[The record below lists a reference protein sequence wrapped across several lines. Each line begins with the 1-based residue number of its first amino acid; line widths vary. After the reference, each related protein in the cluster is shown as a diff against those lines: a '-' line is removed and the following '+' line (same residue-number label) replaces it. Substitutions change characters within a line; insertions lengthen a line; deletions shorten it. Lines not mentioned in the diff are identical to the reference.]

1 MTVNQGGRGPDKGS
15 RRLPKSGQIALAM
28 VVAVI
33 GFLLVTQFRE
43 NRTLQSRLSFERE
56 ADLTQLLSDL
66 GDRSQELQEEIVDL
80 RVQLAAA
87 ASASDREKVLIENA
101 RQELD
106 GMRIL
111 LGIVP
116 VEGEG
121 VEISISDPD
130 AQVGPDLLVDIIQE
144 LRDAGAEA
152 IEVNGRRVVASTAFT
167 GAPGALGVDG
177 HAVSAPLRI
186 AAIGARETLAEALR
200 IAGGVQDAVLAQRGA
215 SIRIVT
221 RPKLRISSLHPLP
234 KFSYATRS

>member
-1 MTVNQGGRGPDKGS
+1 MTVDRGGRGADKGS
-15 RRLPKSGQIALAM
+15 LRMPKSGQIALAI

-33 GFLLVTQFRE
+33 GFLFVTQFRE
-43 NRTLQSRLSFERE
+43 NRTLQTRLSFERE

-66 GDRSQELQEEIVDL
+66 SDRSDQLQEEIVDL

-87 ASASDREKVLIENA
+87 ASAGEREKVLIENA
-101 RQELD
+101 RKELD

-111 LGIVP
+111 LGLVA

-121 VEISISDPD
+121 IEISISDPD
-130 AQVGPDLLVDIIQE
+130 EQVGPDLLVDTIQE

-167 GAPGALGVDG
+167 GVPGALVVDG
-177 HAVSAPLRI
+177 SGISTPLRI
-186 AAIGARETLAEALR
+186 AAIGARDTLAEALR
-200 IAGGVQDAVLAQRGA
+200 IAGGVQDAIRARRGA

-221 RPKLRISSLHPLP
+221 RTRLLISSLHPLP

>member
-1 MTVNQGGRGPDKGS
+1 MIDTSAFRS
-15 RRLPKSGQIALAM
+15 RIPRSGQLALAL
-28 VVAVI
+28 VVSVI

-66 GDRSQELQEEIVDL
+66 GDRSAELQEEIVDL
-80 RVQLAAA
+80 RVQLASA
-87 ASASDREKVLIENA
+87 ASASEREKVLIENA

-111 LGIVP
+111 LGLVP

-177 HAVSAPLRI
+177 FAVSAPLRI
-186 AAIGARETLAEALR
+186 AAIGARDTLAEALR
-200 IAGGVQDAVLAQRGA
+200 IAGGVQDAVLARRGA
-215 SIRIVT
+215 SIRIVM

>member
-1 MTVNQGGRGPDKGS
+1 MTDRRGAVQRDHARAGHV
-15 RRLPKSGQIALAM
+15 ALAL
-28 VVAVI
+28 VVAVV

-43 NRTLQSRLSFERE
+43 NRTLESRLSLERE

-66 GDRSQELQEEIVDL
+66 SDRSEELNEEITDL

-87 ASASDREKVLIENA
+87 ATASEREKVLIDNA
-101 RQELD
+101 RREVD

-111 LGIVP
+111 LGLVA

-121 VEISISDPD
+121 VDVSISDPD
-130 AQVGPDLLVDIIQE
+130 SQIGPDLMVDIIQE

-167 GAPGALGVDG
+167 GAPGGLFVDG
-177 HAVSAPLRI
+177 HAVSPPLRI
-186 AAIGARETLAEALR
+186 SAIGARDTLAEALR
-200 IAGGVQDAVLAQRGA
+200 IAGGVQDAVLARRGA

-221 RPKLRISSLHPLP
+221 RPRLRISSLHPLP

>member
-1 MTVNQGGRGPDKGS
+1 MTNVFAGRIP
-15 RRLPKSGQIALAM
+15 RSGRIAVAI

-33 GFLLVTQFRE
+33 GFLFVTQFRE

-66 GDRSQELQEEIVDL
+66 GTRSAELSSEIADL

-87 ASASDREKVLIENA
+87 ATAGEREKVLIENA
-101 RQELD
+101 RRELD

-111 LGIVP
+111 LGLVA

-121 VEISISDPD
+121 VEISISDQD
-130 AQVGPDLLVDIIQE
+130 DQVGPDLLVDIIQE

-167 GAPGALGVDG
+167 GAPGALFVDG
-177 HAVSAPLRI
+177 SAVAAPLRV
-186 AAIGARETLAEALR
+186 AAIGARDTLAEALR
-200 IAGGVQDAVLAQRGA
+200 IAGGVQDAVLARRGA
-215 SIRIVT
+215 SIRIAT

>member
-1 MTVNQGGRGPDKGS
+1 MRNLSTARP
-15 RRLPKSGQIALAM
+15 RLPRSGQIAVAI

-33 GFLLVTQFRE
+33 GFLFVTQFRE

-66 GDRSQELQEEIVDL
+66 SDRSAELNEEITDL

-87 ASASDREKVLIENA
+87 ASAGEREKVLIDNA
-101 RQELD
+101 RRELD

-111 LGIVP
+111 LGLVP

-121 VEISISDPD
+121 IEISISDPD
-130 AQVGPDLLVDIIQE
+130 DQVGPDLLVDIIQE

-152 IEVNGRRVVASTAFT
+152 IEVNGRRVVASTAFI

-177 HAVSAPLRI
+177 VAVSAPLRI

-200 IAGGVQDAVLAQRGA
+200 IAGGIQDAVLARRGA
-215 SIRIVT
+215 SIRIT
-221 RPKLRISSLHPLP
+221 ERPGLRISSLHPLP